1 MDEEKKVE
9 TRDMTGWSEE
19 EIERGSTF
27 NERFIEACKEVKAM
41 IEGRAPKPTISF
53 EEMLAQIEREAQEE
67 ERLEREAA
75 QAKTSARA

>member
-1 MDEEKKVE
+1 MDEKKVE

-41 IEGRAPKPTISF
+41 IEGRAPKPTISWR
-53 EEMLAQIEREAQEE
+53 EILDQIEREAQEE
-67 ERLEREAA
+67 ERLEREAV